1 MGLGSELVP
10 YGYVCVRVGLCGYY
24 IYIYIYVRACGSVG
38 VEESDGFLKDTV
50 AQSGCEGP
58 TAAVPSSRW
67 QRRGQLV

>member
-1 MGLGSELVP
+1 MCACGSVWVL
-10 YGYVCVRVGLCGYY
+10 Y